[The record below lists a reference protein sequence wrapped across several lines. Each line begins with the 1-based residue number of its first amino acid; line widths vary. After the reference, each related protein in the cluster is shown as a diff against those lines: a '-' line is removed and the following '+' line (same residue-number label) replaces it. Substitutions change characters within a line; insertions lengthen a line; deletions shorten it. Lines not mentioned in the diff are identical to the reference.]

1 MAANEKPAKATP
13 IITDGKMLYVSDSGL
28 KPHPGRPEDY

>member
-1 MAANEKPAKATP
+1 MAANEKPAKP

-28 KPHPGRPEDY
+28 KPHPGRPEEY